1 MVGRSIG
8 QSLSF
13 SSPTQKGAFGTRR
26 YHEKKKKKKTKT
38 KTKTKTKKKKKKKKK
53 KGVSSSK
60 KWRTPPTP
68 TKRLLR

>member
-26 YHEKKKKKKTKT
+26 YHEKKKKKKKT
-38 KTKTKTKKKKKKKKK
+38 KTKTKKKKKKK

>member
-26 YHEKKKKKKTKT
+26 YHEKKKKKTKT
-38 KTKTKTKKKKKKKKK
+38 KTKTKKKKKKKK

>member
-38 KTKTKTKKKKKKKKK
+38 KTKTKTTKKKKK

>member
-26 YHEKKKKKKTKT
+26 YHEKKKKKKKT
-38 KTKTKTKKKKKKKKK
+38 KTKTKKKKKKKK